1 MPRVAALLARAQ
13 HDGWLLSAQRPLLL
27 QEFEAAGFDV
37 YGMSFDKPK
46 SQVWPAGTKVH
57 RAAVQL
63 LRFWLAF
70 AVAADVHA
78 LARSCRSDPA
88 YSQQIATDSL
98 LSCFFFQW
106 RRATGKASTTCRTTC
121 SRMRRAR
128 CGKPPLT
135 GQHGRAFAL
144 QHEHCTAL
152 SLHALCRLVLALRVE
167 PLLAQVLKA
176 FGALKAAKS
185 ILRRWVCSRSLCCMQ
200 LCDPLLRAADR
211 PMQQR

>member
-98 LSCFFFQW
+98 LSCFSFNGAEQLEKQVRPAVPPAHGCGGRGAAN
-106 RRATGKASTTCRTTC
+106 RRSPASTGVRLRC
-121 SRMRRAR
+121 SMNI
-128 CGKPPLT
+128 
-135 GQHGRAFAL
+135 
-144 QHEHCTAL
+144 
-152 SLHALCRLVLALRVE
+152 
-167 PLLAQVLKA
+167 AQL
-176 FGALKAAKS
+176 
-185 ILRRWVCSRSLCCMQ
+185 
-200 LCDPLLRAADR
+200 
-211 PMQQR
+211 